1 MINSTK
7 ELRNR
12 KTLGSKRW
20 KKETKSRRDRQAM
33 AGATSVAGS
42 GSKKRKWKRVNVAM
56 EGVSE
61 TADHVAPIVGYF
73 PSGFDPHGHANGD
86 PKIKVFRNKRRPNR
100 LELVVSPSDSS
111 VDFVGR
117 SYAGEAAVPQICNY
131 AVGVLDKESQTLK
144 IVPIASNKILRLEPR
159 LKGNSLVETEVSEGL
174 AEESVGTNK
183 VERKVRELT
192 LMYGTKKDRD
202 SDKRWKS
209 FFSQRND
216 ASTDEHINNINHE
229 TDEGNDVLEDA
240 VESIPR
246 NIPPHDL
253 SADTPDKAYHLDEII
268 PIIERDDLFDI
279 LEALESG
286 TDISPK
292 SYPTF
297 VYNRRHKLREIKDQK
312 EKGELACILSYISHL
327 CHFWDRQKHEHFEY
341 LKIPRASYQ
350 NFARTFLDPNSI
362 KLTAEKKELMIGYI
376 LVLTLFVDSF
386 QTDPTDIAKDLKMTT
401 MSLKPYFVQLGCKG
415 KHVFNKPT
423 IWNLT
428 APLRLPEIIKPS
440 RRNK

>member
-1 MINSTK
+1 
-7 ELRNR
+7 
-12 KTLGSKRW
+12 
-20 KKETKSRRDRQAM
+20 M
-33 AGATSVAGS
+33 AGAASVARS
-42 GSKKRKWKRVNVAM
+42 ESKKGKRKRVNVAM

-61 TADHVAPIVGYF
+61 AADRAAPIIGYF
-73 PSGFDPHGHANGD
+73 PSGFDPHSYANGD
-86 PKIKVFRNKRRPNR
+86 PNIKVFRNKRRPNR
-100 LELVVSPSDSS
+100 LELVVSPNGSS
-111 VDFVGR
+111 VEFVGR

-159 LKGNSLVETEVSEGL
+159 VKGNSFVETEVSEGL

-183 VERKVRELT
+183 VERKVGDLT

-209 FFSQRND
+209 FFRQRND
-216 ASTDEHINNINHE
+216 ASAHEHINSINQD

-279 LEALESG
+279 LEVVESE
-286 TDISPK
+286 TAISSK
-292 SYPTF
+292 NYPHF
-297 VYNRRHKLREIKDQK
+297 VHNRMHKLRDIKDQTEK
-312 EKGELACILSYISHL
+312 EKQAYILSYISHL
-327 CHFWDRQKHEHFEY
+327 CHFWNRQHNERLEHPT
-341 LKIPRASYQ
+341 IPRASYR
-350 NFARTFLDPNSI
+350 NFTRTFIDPNTGRMS
-362 KLTAEKKELMIGYI
+362 TEKGELLIGYI

-386 QTDPTDIAKDLKMTT
+386 ETDPTDIARDLKMTT
-401 MSLKPYFVQLGCKG
+401 ISLKPYFLQLGCKG
-415 KHVFNKPT
+415 KRVGVCKPT
-423 IWNLT
+423 IMTLT
-428 APLRLPEIIKPS
+428 APLQFPEIKVPK
-440 RRNK
+440 RKK